1 MIFSMTGFGAA
12 ESRMGNTLYKV
23 ELRSLNSK
31 GLDVNIKLPNH
42 LKFHEGALRMLLN
55 ELTRGKVDVQILE
68 ERTPDPDETS
78 GVLNTPLMHQY
89 YRQLKQFTE
98 EAGIET
104 ADILRAILSLPNV
117 VVENIQTQDQ
127 EKIAGVLSETMSLA
141 IKNLNDFRKTE
152 GFSQYQDLEDKLNSI
167 QQCISQIAIYEPERI
182 SKIRERYEK
191 ELKNL
196 SVEVS
201 ADSGRLEME
210 MIFYI
215 EKLDI
220 NEEKV
225 RLASHIS
232 YFREIIQDTSLK
244 DKGKKLGFLSQEMG
258 REVNTIGSKANHAEL
273 QKLVVLMKDDIEKIK
288 EQVNNIL

>member
-1 MIFSMTGFGAA
+1 MIYSMTGFGAA
-12 ESRMGNTLYKV
+12 EGRMGNTLYKV

-42 LKFHEGALRMLLN
+42 LKFHEGVLRTLLN
-55 ELTRGKVDVQILE
+55 ELTRGKVDVQVLE
-68 ERTPDPDETS
+68 EKTPDPNETS
-78 GVLNTPLMHQY
+78 GILNIPLMHQY

-98 EAGIET
+98 EAGIDPP
-104 ADILRAILSLPNV
+104 DILRAILSLPNV
-117 VVENIQTQDQ
+117 VMENVQAQDQ
-127 EKIAGVLSETMSLA
+127 EKIAEILSETILSA
-141 IKNLNDFRKTE
+141 IKNLNEFRKTE
-152 GFSQYQDLEDKLNSI
+152 GLSQYLDLENKLNSI
-167 QQCISQIAIYEPERI
+167 QECISQIAIYEPERI

-196 SVEVS
+196 SIEVS

-225 RLASHIS
+225 RLAAHIN
-232 YFREIIQDTSLK
+232 YFREIIQDKSLR